1 MRHYAEC
8 VVVTMRHYAE
18 CVVVT
23 MRHYA
28 ERVVVIIR
36 HYAESAMQLDLEVL
50 SKYDWSYAI
59 MRIEN

>member
-1 MRHYAEC
+1 
-8 VVVTMRHYAE
+8 MRHYAE